1 MDIIEGVTPEYVYE
15 ISSKVISTF
24 FVSDDFRIHYIVDI
38 VLRNNSSLISYIYNL
53 I

>member
-15 ISSKVISTF
+15 ISSKVISTL

-38 VLRNNSSLISYIYNL
+38 QHSTSQQNISNIL
-53 I
+53 HL